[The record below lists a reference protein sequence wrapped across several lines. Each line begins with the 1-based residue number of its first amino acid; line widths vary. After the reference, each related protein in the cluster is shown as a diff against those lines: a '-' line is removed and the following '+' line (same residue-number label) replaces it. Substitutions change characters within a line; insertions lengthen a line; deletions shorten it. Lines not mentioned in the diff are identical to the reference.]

1 MGKLKLA
8 SKLSIISGTI
18 FLISVF
24 IISILV
30 LNTVKQSSY
39 KQSLIIANE
48 VSSGYSK
55 EIKAQ
60 MESSNYVTRQI
71 RDTIELYQIDG
82 KATRENVVEIIKANL
97 KNSSSLVGAYACY
110 EPNAFDG
117 KDKEYINKPGYDKT
131 GRLVPY
137 VSKTKSGTE
146 VSTLTDYESTDQN
159 NYYQIAKRTKKPF
172 IMEPIQY
179 DIDGEKTW
187 IVAIVLPIIDNNGV
201 FKGVIG
207 ADISLSSMQNVTQN
221 ARPFNGYTYTLSE
234 KGIIA
239 SHGFNKDFIGKNVT
253 DVNKGIDSSIF
264 SLIHEGKAFSKE
276 IDSSVTNTKMLNV
289 YKPIII
295 SGIDTK
301 WSFCASIPVDNI
313 YSEYYSLLKKIITST
328 IIITLLVVLITMFF
342 MRKASKPLVDLSSYI
357 EIIANADFTQ
367 KVADNIFYKKDE
379 IGIIANSVVKMR
391 ESIRSLI
398 EDVSNEADALKSVVA
413 DANYNMNLL
422 RDNVESVSSTTQ
434 QLSATI
440 EETATSAE
448 EMNSSSLE
456 IEKSIEE
463 VAKRSEE
470 GVQVAREISGRAID
484 LREDFKVSK
493 EEGEK
498 VFIST
503 KAKLEKA
510 LKESEAVNEIKVL
523 SDSIMEITAQT
534 NLLAL
539 NAAIEAARAG
549 EAGRGFSVVANEIRN
564 LAESSKNTVEEIQV
578 ITEKVTKS
586 VEHLVGSS
594 KTMLDYMEQNVRGDY
609 DKMLLATEKY
619 SSDATTVEKIVSD
632 FGYASENV
640 LDSIKGMVNV
650 IEGVTAAV
658 NEGAAGATNIS
669 ERNLDILEENN
680 HVKESF
686 DEILNLSDTIKD
698 KISKFKI

>member
-39 KQSLIIANE
+39 KQSINIANE

-60 MESSNYVTRQI
+60 MEASNYVTRQI
-71 RDTIELYQIDG
+71 KDTIEFYQADG
-82 KATRENVVEIIKANL
+82 KATREKVVEILKSNL
-97 KNSSSLVGAYACY
+97 KNTNAIVAAYVCF

-117 KDKEYINKPGYDKT
+117 KDKDYMNKPGYDKT
-131 GRLVPY
+131 GRFIPY
-137 VSKTKSGTE
+137 VTKTEAGINVSKLS
-146 VSTLTDYESTDQN
+146 DYLNPDPN
-159 NYYQIAKRTKKPF
+159 NYYQIAKRTNKPF
-172 IMEPIQY
+172 IMEPVQY
-179 DIDGEKTW
+179 DVNGEKTW
-187 IVAIVLPIIDNNGV
+187 MIGLILPIIDQNGV
-201 FKGVIG
+201 FKGIIG
-207 ADISLSSMQNVTQN
+207 ADITLSSMQNVIKN
-221 ARPFNGYTYTLSE
+221 AKLLNGYTYTLSE

-239 SHGFNKDFIGKNVT
+239 SHGMNKDFIGKKVT
-253 DVNKGIDSSIF
+253 DVNKGIDSSVI
-264 SLIHEGKAFSKE
+264 SSIQEGKAFSKE
-276 IDSSVTNTKMLNV
+276 INSTVTNTKMLNV
-289 YKPIII
+289 YKPITI

-313 YSEYYSLLKKIITST
+313 YTEYYSLLKKIITST
-328 IIITLLVVLITMFF
+328 LIITLLVVLITMFF
-342 MRKASKPLVDLSSYI
+342 MKRASKPLVDLSSYI

-398 EDVSNEADALKSVVA
+398 EDVSHEADSLKNVVEE
-413 DANYNMNLL
+413 ANHNMNLL

-448 EMNSSSLE
+448 EMNSSSVE

-470 GVQVAREISGRAID
+470 GIQVAREISGRASD
-484 LREDFKVSK
+484 LSKEFKLSQ

-503 KAKLEKA
+503 KAKLEEA

-564 LAESSKNTVEEIQV
+564 LAESSKSTVEEIQV
-578 ITEKVTKS
+578 ITEKVIKS

-594 KTMLDYMEQNVRGDY
+594 KTMLDFMEQNVRSDY

-619 SSDATTVEKIVSD
+619 SDDASTVEKIVSD
-632 FGYASENV
+632 FGDASENV
-640 LDSIKGMVNV
+640 LDSIKSMVDV

-658 NEGAAGATNIS
+658 NEGAAGATDIS
-669 ERNLDILEENN
+669 ERNLDILGENN
-680 HVKESF
+680 NIKDKF
-686 DEILNLSDTIKD
+686 TDILNLSDTIKE